1 VRAQEIRELSDQ
13 DLVEELEGSY
23 KERLNLRMRLATKQ
37 LTNTSQ
43 IRTARKNTARL
54 KTIARERQL
63 GVR

>member
-1 VRAQEIRELSDQ
+1 MRAQEIRELSDQ

>member
-1 VRAQEIRELSDQ
+1 MRAHEIRELSDKE
-13 DLVEELEGSY
+13 LIEELEGSY

-43 IRTARKNTARL
+43 LRTARRNTARL
-54 KTIARERQL
+54 KTIARERKL